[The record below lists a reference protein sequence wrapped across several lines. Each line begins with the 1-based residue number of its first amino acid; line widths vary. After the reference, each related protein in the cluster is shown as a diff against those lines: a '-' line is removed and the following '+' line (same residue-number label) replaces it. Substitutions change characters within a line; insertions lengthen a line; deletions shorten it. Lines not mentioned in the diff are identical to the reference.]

1 MSEAF
6 IGEVRVFGGNFA
18 PVNWH
23 LCDGSLLAIS
33 EYNALFALIGTV
45 YGGDGMN
52 TFGIPDLRGRLPVG
66 QGQGPGLTNRIIG
79 QSFGNE
85 SVSLVTNQLPAH
97 NHAFNTTADAATAS
111 SPANGVFAAQT
122 DGDKIYVAAN
132 GANQPAVLAANSVVQ
147 TGGSL
152 PHDNIMP
159 SLGISYIICLNGIFP
174 SRN

>member
-18 PVNWH
+18 PANWH
-23 LCDGSLLAIS
+23 LCDGSLLPIS
-33 EYNALFALIGTV
+33 EYDALFALIGTV

-66 QGQGPGLTNRIIG
+66 QGQGLGLTNRIIG
-79 QSFGNE
+79 QSFGSE

-97 NHAFNTTADAATAS
+97 NHAFNATTDTATAS
-111 SPANGVFAAQT
+111 SPANGVFSTQT

-132 GANQPAVLAANSVVQ
+132 GTNQPAVLAANSVVQ
-147 TGGSL
+147 TGGSQ

>member
-23 LCDGSLLAIS
+23 LCDGSLLPIS
-33 EYNALFALIGTV
+33 QYEALFALIGTV
-45 YGGDGMN
+45 YGGNGVN

-66 QGQGPGLTNRIIG
+66 QGQGLGLTNRIIG
-79 QSFGNE
+79 QSFGSE

-97 NHAFNTTADAATAS
+97 NHAFNATTDTAVAP
-111 SPANGVFAAQT
+111 SPANGVFATQT

-132 GANQPAVLAANSVVQ
+132 GTNQPAVLAANSVVQ
-147 TGGSL
+147 TGGSQ